1 MDAAF
6 QAKYL
11 GVARMLWNASEGNP
25 ENIPSHY
32 AQHLSYTYADG
43 DISLA
48 SLLDRFE
55 FSEELEEQEIEE
67 AIELLGK
74 VSPQDWP
81 FDTDV
86 EGVDVAELLRVY
98 EEAES
103 YEFDY
108 VEDNLG
114 TAEKTE
120 KALSKVI
127 SSVFG
132 AEVDNVRSKSNAYPS
147 AQNNFLQEADG
158 TFSGTFKYAD
168 HTFTFEI
175 APTEAGWLCTYRM
188 SEKSLDK
195 LPPVPPEEKKENDF
209 SGTRR
214 VRYRGWN

>member
-1 MDAAF
+1 
-6 QAKYL
+6 
-11 GVARMLWNASEGNP
+11 MLWNASEGNP
-25 ENIPSHY
+25 ESIPDHY
-32 AQHLSYTYADG
+32 AQHLSFVYSDG

-48 SLLDRFE
+48 SLLNRFE
-55 FSEELEEQEIEE
+55 FSEELEEAEIEE
-67 AIELLGK
+67 AIEMLGK

-81 FDTDV
+81 FDADV

-98 EEAES
+98 DEDAVQ
-103 YEFDY
+103 EFDY

-120 KALSKVI
+120 KVLQKVI

-132 AEVDNVRSKSNAYPS
+132 AEVDTVRSNSNAFPS
-147 AQNNFLQEADG
+147 AQNNFLQEQDG
-158 TFSGTFKYAD
+158 TFSGTFKYGD
-168 HTFTFEI
+168 NQFKFEI

-188 SEKSLDK
+188 SEKSLDN
-195 LPPVPPEEKKENDF
+195 LPPMPPEDKKDKNDF